1 MSQHNRTSDVG
12 FVISV
17 FASKTD
23 NQPKQASFESFK
35 AFVEHLV
42 KEGHEVRKDKDGEG
56 FSPVSYRAGTTRGK
70 YNVDLAYGVGLDF
83 DHVTEE
89 QIHTALEKLD
99 GLEYVAYTTFSHTE
113 AEPRLRVI
121 VALAKP
127 IPAQAFPAVW
137 QHLHQL
143 TGSISDESC
152 KDVSRFFY
160 SPARPE

>member
-1 MSQHNRTSDVG
+1 MSTP

-17 FASKTD
+17 FRSKTD
-23 NQPKQASFESFK
+23 NQPKHASFKSFK
-35 AFVEHLV
+35 EFAEGLV
-42 KEGHEVRKDKDGEG
+42 ADGHEVRKDKDGEG
-56 FSPVSYRAGTTRGK
+56 FSPVSYLAGTTRGK
-70 YNVDLAYGVGLDF
+70 YNVEWAYGVGLDF

-89 QIHTALEKLD
+89 QLLAALEKLD
-99 GLEYVAYTTFSHTE
+99 GLEYVAYTTYSHTD
-113 AEPRLRVI
+113 ADPRIRVV

-127 IPAQAFPAVW
+127 IPAQAFEAVW

-160 SPARPE
+160 SPERPE